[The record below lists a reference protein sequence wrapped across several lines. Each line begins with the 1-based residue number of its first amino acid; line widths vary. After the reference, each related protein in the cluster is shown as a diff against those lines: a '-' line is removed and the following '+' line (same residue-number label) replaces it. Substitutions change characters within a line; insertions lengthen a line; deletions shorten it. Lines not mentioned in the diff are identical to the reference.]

1 MNTQTL
7 TNPAMIC
14 NFFVVLPDENVLPE
28 QPICASSRDYGFD
41 FDEEELA
48 RELLAP
54 LPASLISQTNYEV
67 DADEFE
73 SCYLW
78 FLS

>member
-7 TNPAMIC
+7 IIPALDC
-14 NFFVVLPDENVLPE
+14 NFVVVSPTADFSRTH
-28 QPICASSRDYGFD
+28 PIQACSRDYGFD
-41 FDEEELA
+41 FDEDEIG

-54 LPASLISQTNYEV
+54 LPVDLSSQGFPEI

-73 SCYLW
+73 QVFQC

>member
-7 TNPAMIC
+7 INPVMTL
-14 NFFVVLPDENVLPE
+14 NFVVALPE
-28 QPICASSRDYGFD
+28 TDLLLESPIYADSRDYGFD

-48 RELLAP
+48 RELIMP
-54 LPASLISQTNYEV
+54 LPASLEDQPIPKV
-67 DADEFE
+67 DAEEFE
-73 SCYLW
+73 SRYSW

>member
-1 MNTQTL
+1 MNAQTL
-7 TNPAMIC
+7 TKPATI
-14 NFFVVLPDENVLPE
+14 FDLFVLLPDEDFATK
-28 QPICASSRDYGFD
+28 QPICASSLDYGFD
-41 FDEEELA
+41 FDEEEVA

-54 LPASLISQTNYEV
+54 LPASLLSQENTEV

-73 SCYLW
+73 SRHLW

>member
-7 TNPAMIC
+7 TKPATIS
-14 NFFVVLPDENVLPE
+14 NFHVALPE
-28 QPICASSRDYGFD
+28 QPIYADSRDYGFD

-67 DADEFE
+67 EADEFE
-73 SCYLW
+73 SYYL
-78 FLS
+78 

>member
-7 TNPAMIC
+7 TNPATIF

-54 LPASLISQTNYEV
+54 LPASLSTQTIPEV
-67 DADEFE
+67 EADEFE
-73 SCYLW
+73 KVFHY

>member
-7 TNPAMIC
+7 TNPTLNC
-14 NFFVVLPDENVLPE
+14 NLVIASLPIDFPSAR
-28 QPICASSRDYGFD
+28 PIQACSRDYGFD
-41 FDEEELA
+41 FDEEEIG

-54 LPASLISQTNYEV
+54 LPTSLASRAIPEME
-67 DADEFE
+67 ADEFE
-73 SCYLW
+73 QVFQC